1 MKPSSDIAAE
11 YRNFAIW
18 VPTTPGRNIHR
29 AADLPAAI
37 FASDNSDRGGGGI

>member
-18 VPTTPGRNIHR
+18 LPTTPAGRIHPAGGFAR
-29 AADLPAAI
+29 SDLRKRQ
-37 FASDNSDRGGGGI
+37 FC